1 MSENKK
7 ANTQGT
13 KKRSFYSRLGFKGR
27 NTLWGIIFL
36 IPWLFGTIFFFLVPL
51 IKTFYYSVCN
61 INIVGTGFT
70 FQYVGLENFKYA
82 TGVDPEFNQKLIEAL
97 TNVARDVPIQIFI
110 ALFIAILLNAKFKG
124 RGFFRMIFFIPLV
137 LSTGI
142 TEINLAEVVTTTEE
156 TTSVIN
162 TAWLTGLI
170 ANSGLPNNI
179 LSMINSVINDIFGVI
194 TTAGVQILIFLSGLQ
209 AISPTLYEVAKIEGC
224 SGFESFCKITF
235 PMISPMILVC
245 VVYSMADSFAIAEIS
260 DTIYKTTFTSGKYG
274 LGASMSV
281 IYFAATMAVI
291 GIVSWIISKGVFYYD
306 N

>member
-1 MSENKK
+1 MGENSKE
-7 ANTQGT
+7 NTKGE
-13 KKRSFYSRLGFKGR
+13 KRSLYSRLGFKGR
-27 NTLWGIIFL
+27 NTLWGVIFL
-36 IPWLFGTIFFFLVPL
+36 LPWLFGAIFFFIVPL
-51 IKTFYYSVCN
+51 VKTFYYSICN

-70 FQYVGLENFKYA
+70 FQYIGLENFKYA
-82 TGVDPEFNQKLIEAL
+82 TGVDPDFNKKLIEAL
-97 TNVARDVPIQIFI
+97 TNMARDVPIQIFI

-124 RGFFRMIFFIPLV
+124 RGFFRVIFFIPLI
-137 LSTGI
+137 LSTGV
-142 TEINLAEVVTTTEE
+142 TEINLSEVVAYTEE
-156 TTSVIN
+156 TTSIIN

-170 ANSGLPNNI
+170 ANSGIPNSI
-179 LSMINSVINDIFGVI
+179 LSTLTSVINDIFNVI

-224 SGFESFCKITF
+224 TGFESFCKITF

-281 IYFAATMAVI
+281 IYFLVSMAAI